1 MDNIKRCV
9 YFNNYPYIRQTG
21 ELMFCCKNSSQD
33 HGYFGN
39 IKENTLREMYD
50 NALFLSYRDKMAS
63 GEELPGCNICYD
75 SEKVSDTSF
84 RIRAMSHIIQ
94 SSGLKEPPTDRVI
107 RGLDLRVGNTC
118 NLTCVMCSPIDS
130 NSWSKIHTEFSK
142 YVNNSSQKEIDW
154 KHAQFAPEKLDWAEH
169 ESSWQNI
176 FCSIDDNVRLIY
188 ISGGEPFYLKNF
200 ELYMSELVDRC
211 SNAKFSINSN
221 ATRLLPETLSD
232 RFKKYDIDLRVS
244 MDGIGQVDEFIRQG
258 TVWEEK
264 VEVIKQ
270 YNSMFSTLTFDAT
283 LSSLN
288 IKHLPELITWVFTNY
303 PKNKIFLR
311 PVVNRKA
318 LQIELVPFEERV
330 PVIEFLKSIYDNP
343 NVKNIDQIL
352 SILSRDTTRNGLD
365 IMSRTI
371 KFFNVKGDVSYE
383 EIDRGLVDY
392 ANKHSSS

>member
-1 MDNIKRCV
+1 MDNIRRCV
-9 YFNNYPYIRQTG
+9 YFNNYPYIKQTG
-21 ELMFCCKNSSQD
+21 ELRFCCKNPIQTL
-33 HGYFGN
+33 GYFGN

-84 RIRAMSHIIQ
+84 RIRAMGHIIQ
-94 SSGLKEPPTDRVI
+94 SSGLKEPPQDRVI

-118 NLTCVMCSPIDS
+118 NLKCLMCHPSDS
-130 NSWSKIHTEFSK
+130 NSWYKIHEEFSK
-142 YVNNSSQKEIDW
+142 YVHNSSQREIDRELT
-154 KHAQFAPEKLDWAEH
+154 QFAPEKLDWAEH

-200 ELYMSELVDRC
+200 EVYMSELVDRC
-211 SNAKFSINSN
+211 GNAKFSINSN
-221 ATRLLPETLSD
+221 ATRMLPEKYSD
-232 RFKKYDIDLRVS
+232 KFKKYNIDLRVS

-264 VEVIKQ
+264 VEVIRQ
-270 YNSMFSTLTFDAT
+270 YNSMFSNLTFDVT

-288 IKHLPELITWVFTNY
+288 IKHLPELVNWVFTNY

-318 LQIELVPFEERV
+318 LQIELVPMKDRI
-330 PVIEFLKSIYDNP
+330 PVIEFLSRLTDNP
-343 NVKNIDQIL
+343 SIMNVDQIL
-352 SILSRDTTRNGLD
+352 SILSRETIIDGLD
-365 IMSRTI
+365 KMERTI
-371 KFFNVKGDVSYE
+371 KFFNMNGDVFYE
-383 EIDRGLVDY
+383 EIDRGLADY
-392 ANKHSSS
+392 AHKHSSS